1 MEESLNLTNQARSNM
16 DLNLPVESNAENI
29 RFDFD
34 DDSLK
39 AVLEMSKRDEEARRL
54 RIQEEEE
61 EFLKII
67 QLSLIEK

>member
-1 MEESLNLTNQARSNM
+1 M

-39 AVLEMSKRDEEARRL
+39 VVLEMSKRDEEARRL